1 MINARPDASR
11 CRVSRRATTGRGW
24 YEVDMEDVIAVEVR
38 LKDGS
43 SRFFVTWGRIQDRV
57 DPAPVCEL
65 VMRHV
70 SEAMLGGEPLA
81 ATVCPTLRVAAES
94 SEAPYFFD
102 ALVAFS
108 RQKIP
113 GDRYEEWRREKAEAM
128 ANGKELYY
136 CGKPSEDSA
145 GQSPT

>member
-1 MINARPDASR
+1 
-11 CRVSRRATTGRGW
+11 
-24 YEVDMEDVIAVEVR
+24 MEDVTAVEVR

-43 SRFFVTWGRIQDRV
+43 SRFFVTWGRIQDPV
-57 DPAPVCEL
+57 DPAPVCDL

-81 ATVCPTLRVAAES
+81 ADVCHTLRVAAES

-113 GDRYEEWRREKAEAM
+113 FGDRYEEWRREKAEAM
-128 ANGKELYY
+128 ARGKELYY
-136 CGKPSEDSA
+136 CGRPSQESG